1 MGTSSNSK
9 MKIQPKK
16 KNHPH
21 KSQNPNKKSN
31 SNQKSNP
38 NPNQNQNENPQQPP
52 FEIDVNLIPYQNVKN
67 KDVYLLNLI
76 SKKLKITDNHLS
88 DGLKPSNEDT
98 IIMTR
103 LNIEIEEQMKKVFFH
118 NKKLKKKKKIKLY
131 PGAPEYTYDD
141 LKRQIEIADYQWE
154 DLNGEHEEFKKLM
167 EEKRKQDDLIKLRRL
182 HREDLFYPDDYEEDE
197 INEQASNDNDN
208 ENNNDNNYDIYNEEE
223 EDE

>member
-1 MGTSSNSK
+1 

-103 LNIEIEEQMKKVFFH
+103 LNIEIEEQMKKVFF
-118 NKKLKKKKKIKLY
+118 
-131 PGAPEYTYDD
+131 
-141 LKRQIEIADYQWE
+141 
-154 DLNGEHEEFKKLM
+154 
-167 EEKRKQDDLIKLRRL
+167 
-182 HREDLFYPDDYEEDE
+182 
-197 INEQASNDNDN
+197 S
-208 ENNNDNNYDIYNEEE
+208 
-223 EDE
+223 